1 MNFNLILIVVIV
13 GVIGLMVW
21 SAFNTL
27 RQNEIQKNYCARV
40 LTEVAKLWR
49 RAKFVPEDAKERES
63 LYLYRDF
70 LRKFEGEKCQR
81 PLILKNGGV
90 RCMTRQEFD
99 SYAKFKP
106 VKATSLLFTGASV
119 LVGLFALIANFMNN
133 NLLVGLG
140 LAVILPIVQ
149 VVMMLFLKKFI
160 KEKDIYRDGI
170 FMALKENC
178 INFVTITKP
187 FIVVD
192 AYPDKFGKNTEPLY
206 VAKGEPTAEQI
217 ASIRDFIALQRQA
230 DQNFNA
236 NRQQNI
242 SSPFNLPKREPTMI
256 PDMPT
261 YDKPIAQVFA
271 EQQAAAAMPESY
283 AQPTSS
289 AVEPMANPVTNEP
302 VMPEPTPVMTE
313 PLTASTPSA
322 PVPDEIYKKSFISM
336 VGGQPDQSPVAE
348 KADAAQI
355 LDEEL
360 PNLSTEEMT
369 EVMENFVDNII
380 MGKVDEAIA
389 AAKAKNNE
397 QQNTAAE
404 PVMPTAPAVEPI
416 PVAPAPIMPEPTPMS
431 EPAVAPQPEPQPQ
444 PAPVTADQSF
454 SVDAPLVDEGE
465 PAEDDFSLEAIGRA
479 LDAEIAK
486 RNSGKK

>member
-27 RQNEIQKNYCARV
+27 RQNDIQKNYCARV

-99 SYAKFKP
+99 NYAKFKP

-283 AQPTSS
+283 AQPIPSQ
-289 AVEPMANPVTNEP
+289 
-302 VMPEPTPVMTE
+302 
-313 PLTASTPSA
+313 STPTTDDINTTSFVSMMA
-322 PVPDEIYKKSFISM
+322 DKPDEPSIEEPIMDMDDEDIPALSA
-336 VGGQPDQSPVAE
+336 AE
-348 KADAAQI
+348 RSALIDNMI
-355 LDEEL
+355 
-360 PNLSTEEMT
+360 
-369 EVMENFVDNII
+369 DNII
-380 MGKVDEAIA
+380 MADVERAIE
-389 AAKAKNNE
+389 AAKQGGDVTQT
-397 QQNTAAE
+397 QQAQ
-404 PVMPTAPAVEPI
+404 PVMPTVPAVEPT
-416 PVAPAPIMPEPTPMS
+416 PEAPAPSMPEPTPMP
-431 EPAVAPQPEPQPQ
+431 EPAVAPQPEPQP
-444 PAPVTADQSF
+444 ALVTADQSF

-465 PAEDDFSLEAIGRA
+465 LAEDDFSLEAIGRA